1 MLKGEQIVGC
11 RTLKSQYDMDSVEVG
26 FADGRWLRIKAFEL
40 VKALKKCEFTE
51 RKAIR
56 HTYLEVVEKGVI

>member
-1 MLKGEQIVGC
+1 MLKGDQVTGC
-11 RTLKSQYDMDSVEVG
+11 RTSGSRYDMDSVEVCIG
-26 FADGRWLRIKAFEL
+26 DRWYRMKAFE
-40 VKALKKCEFTE
+40 VAKALKKCEFTE